1 MFTDR
6 GVELIRKLP
15 NLKEESLNEL
25 KNKIDSLETP
35 DNKKILRSISKRR
48 LYGFV
53 MSCMILDDW
62 TNDHAE
68 EDRMKAIENEKLSTN
83 SKSLLLT
90 QELTKGVDNRT
101 IKKNLQSSLAINYL
115 THVIT
120 QTMRKRRSVKA

>member
-35 DNKKILRSISKRR
+35 DNKEILRSISKRR

-68 EDRMKAIENEKLSTN
+68 EDRMKAIENEKLNTN

-90 QELTKGVDNRT
+90 QGLIKGMDNRL

-120 QTMRKRRSVKA
+120 QTMRKRRVKA

>member
-6 GVELIRKLP
+6 GVELIKKLP

-35 DNKKILRSISKRR
+35 DNKEILRSISKRR

-90 QELTKGVDNRT
+90 QELIKGVDNRT

-120 QTMRKRRSVKA
+120 QTMRRRRGVKA

>member
-6 GVELIRKLP
+6 GVELIKKLP

-35 DNKKILRSISKRR
+35 DNKEILRNISKRR

-68 EDRMKAIENEKLSTN
+68 EDRMKAIENEKLNTN

-90 QELTKGVDNRT
+90 QGLIKGMDNRL

-120 QTMRKRRSVKA
+120 HTMRKRRSVKA

>member
-6 GVELIRKLP
+6 GVELIKRLP
-15 NLKEESLNEL
+15 NLKEESLKEL

-35 DNKKILRSISKRR
+35 DNKEILRSISKRR

-68 EDRMKAIENEKLSTN
+68 EDRMKAIKNEKLNTH

-90 QELTKGVDNRT
+90 QGLIKGVDNRT
-101 IKKNLQSSLAINYL
+101 IQKNLQSSLAINYL

-120 QTMRKRRSVKA
+120 QTMRRRRGVKA

>member
-6 GVELIRKLP
+6 GVEPIRKLP

>member
-1 MFTDR
+1 MFTDK
-6 GVELIRKLP
+6 GVELIEKLP

-35 DNKKILRSISKRR
+35 DNKEILRNISKRR

>member
-6 GVELIRKLP
+6 GVELIKKLP

-35 DNKKILRSISKRR
+35 DNKEILRSISKRR

-53 MSCMILDDW
+53 MSFMILDDW

-90 QELTKGVDNRT
+90 QELIKGVDNRT

-120 QTMRKRRSVKA
+120 QTMRRRRGVKA

>member
-6 GVELIRKLP
+6 GVELIEKLP

-35 DNKKILRSISKRR
+35 DNKEILRNISKRR

-90 QELTKGVDNRT
+90 QGLIKGVDNRT

-120 QTMRKRRSVKA
+120 QTMRRRRDVKA